1 MQVAHTSGPL
11 KQSNKSHKTGGH
23 RSKGSVDRANKGRVG
38 IKAQPGRRNKAHL
51 SRRDRKH
58 QMAQVRTKKKAEVL
72 LKKRALG
79 AADAPP
85 ILVAAVDLQRQ
96 ICDAAETLLR
106 TIKSCAEDIVTS
118 SSPRGATHVAFPRFR
133 QRFAFVKPDPDSQ
146 LQILDATKVADVVIF
161 LVSANEDVDR
171 DAEETMALILS
182 QGLPSEPVF
191 LLTDLDSVPAKK
203 ANDVKKSLLKALNKR
218 FPVEK
223 LHTCKNEQDGVLLLR
238 HLGNLKRKLNNL
250 RDKRSHVIAESAE
263 MEEGGESEDG
273 THGTLRV
280 TGYVRGQPLSANRLV
295 HLPGVGSFALD
306 RIETSPDDHPLER
319 SRGRD
324 AVMADEETK
333 VLAKR
338 DPARAEALQSENEP
352 DMFEGE
358 QYLSPEDEE
367 MANAAAEANGS
378 DETKVRK
385 KVFKVPKGTSAY
397 QAAWIIDMEEEEGG
411 EEGDSSEEDEDMEDP
426 AEEEVSDD
434 EDEDDADE
442 YETMTVTSE
451 ANMDENYDEKHVNWA
466 EELETVKKMQ
476 TARTD
481 EMFPDEVDTPMDELA
496 RTRFQKYRGLK
507 SFRTSPWDP
516 KENLPSDY
524 ARIFKFQNFNRTKKA
539 ILAQE
544 DVLDGAEAG
553 QHVTLFIRDVPKH
566 LMKPYLEEAG
576 RPLVVYG
583 MLPHENKM
591 SVLNFV
597 VKRHTLGHQN
607 PIASKERLIF
617 HCGYRRFAAC
627 PIFSQ
632 HTNSSKHKYERFW
645 RADSTVVMTIF
656 APIFFPPCSVVV
668 CQETANGRQEIVG
681 TGSLLSVDADRLVIK
696 RTVLSGHAFKTHK
709 RSAVIRFMF
718 FNREDIDWFKPVELR
733 TKYGR
738 KGHIKEPLGTHGH
751 MKCVFDRQL
760 SQQDTVMLNL
770 YKRVFPKWNFDPHV
784 PDATARKELMQE
796 DAGETLHLTKKSKN
810 KEDAVEQ
817 IMDE

>member
-1 MQVAHTSGPL
+1 MQVSHNSGPL

-23 RSKGSVDRANKGRVG
+23 RSKSAVDRANKGRVG

-58 QMAQVRTKKKAEVL
+58 QMVQVRTKKKAEVL

-79 AADAPP
+79 AADAAP
-85 ILVAAVDLQRQ
+85 ILVATVDLQRQ
-96 ICDAAETLLR
+96 IGDAAEQLLR

-118 SSPRGATHVAFPRFR
+118 PSPRGATHVAFPRFR

-161 LVSANEDVDR
+161 LVSANEDIDR

-191 LLTDLDSVPAKK
+191 LLTDLDSVATKK
-203 ANDVKKSLLKALNKR
+203 QNDVKKSLLKALNKR

-223 LHTCKNEQDGVLLLR
+223 LHTCKNQQEGVLLLR
-238 HLGNLKRKLNNL
+238 HLGNQKRKLNNL
-250 RDKRSHVIAESAE
+250 RDKRSHMIAESAE
-263 MEEGGESEDG
+263 IEEGEESEDAS
-273 THGTLRV
+273 HGTLRV
-280 TGYVRGQPLSANRLV
+280 TGYVRSQPMSANRLV
-295 HLPGVGSFALD
+295 HLPGVGSFTLD
-306 RIETSPDDHPLER
+306 RIETSPDAHPLEK

-324 AVMADEETK
+324 AVMADGETK
-333 VLAKR
+333 VLSKR
-338 DPARAEALQSENEP
+338 DPARAEPLQSENEP
-352 DMFEGE
+352 DMFDGE

-367 MANAAAEANGS
+367 MADAAPDANGS
-378 DETKVRK
+378 NETRVRK
-385 KVFKVPKGTSAY
+385 KVFKVPKGTSEY
-397 QAAWIIDMEEEEGG
+397 QAAWIIDMEEGG
-411 EEGDSSEEDEDMEDP
+411 DEDGESSEEDEDMEDP

-434 EDEDDADE
+434 EEDEDDADE

-451 ANMDENYDEKHVNWA
+451 ANMDDNYDEKHVNWA
-466 EELETVKKMQ
+466 EELVTVKKMQ

-481 EMFPDEVDTPMDELA
+481 EMFPDEVDTPMDQLA
-496 RTRFQKYRGLK
+496 KNRFQKYRGLK

-524 ARIFKFQNFNRTKKA
+524 ARIFQFQNFNRTKKA
-539 ILAQE
+539 ILARE
-544 DVLDGAEAG
+544 DVLDGAETG

-566 LMKPYLEEAG
+566 LIKPYLEETG

-607 PIASKERLIF
+607 PIGSKERLIF

-632 HTNSSKHKYERFW
+632 HTNGSKHKYERFW
-645 RADSTVVMTIF
+645 RSDSTVVMTIF
-656 APIFFPPCSVVV
+656 APIFFPPCSIVA
-668 CQETANGRQEIVG
+668 CQVST
-681 TGSLLSVDADRLVIK
+681 T
-696 RTVLSGHAFKTHK
+696 
-709 RSAVIRFMF
+709 M
-718 FNREDIDWFKPVELR
+718 P
-733 TKYGR
+733 
-738 KGHIKEPLGTHGH
+738 
-751 MKCVFDRQL
+751 
-760 SQQDTVMLNL
+760 
-770 YKRVFPKWNFDPHV
+770 
-784 PDATARKELMQE
+784 
-796 DAGETLHLTKKSKN
+796 
-810 KEDAVEQ
+810 
-817 IMDE
+817 

>member
-1 MQVAHTSGPL
+1 MQVPHNSGPL

-23 RSKGSVDRANKGRVG
+23 RSKGAVDRANKGRVG

-58 QMAQVRTKKKAEVL
+58 QMVQARTKKKAEVL

-79 AADAPP
+79 AADAAP
-85 ILVAAVDLQRQ
+85 ILVAMVDLQRQ
-96 ICDAAETLLR
+96 VGDATEQLLR
-106 TIKSCAEDIVTS
+106 TVTSCAQDVATS

-146 LQILDATKVADVVIF
+146 LQILDATKVADIVIF
-161 LVSANEDVDR
+161 LVSANEDIDR

-191 LLTDLDSVPAKK
+191 LLTDLDSVAAKRQ
-203 ANDVKKSLLKALNKR
+203 NEVKKSLLKALNKR

-223 LHTCKNEQDGVLLLR
+223 MHTCRSEQDGVLLLR
-238 HLGNLKRKLNNL
+238 HLGNQKRKLNNL
-250 RDKRSHVIAESAE
+250 RDKRSHMIAESAV
-263 MEEGGESEDG
+263 MDDDAESGDASS
-273 THGTLRV
+273 GTLRV
-280 TGYVRGQPLSANRLV
+280 TGYVRSKPMSANRLV

-306 RIETSPDDHPLER
+306 RIETSPDAHPLEK

-324 AVMADEETK
+324 AVMTDEETK

-338 DPARAEALQSENEP
+338 DPTTAESLQSENEP
-352 DMFEGE
+352 DMFDGE

-367 MANAAAEANGS
+367 MADAAPDANGGN
-378 DETKVRK
+378 ETRVRK
-385 KVFKVPKGTSAY
+385 KVFKVPKGTSEY
-397 QAAWIIDMEEEEGG
+397 QAAWIIDMEEG
-411 EEGDSSEEDEDMEDP
+411 EDDDDDDGESSEEDDAMEDP
-426 AEEEVSDD
+426 AEEEASD
-434 EDEDDADE
+434 EGEEEEDADE

-451 ANMDENYDEKHVNWA
+451 ANLDENYDSKHVNWA

-481 EMFPDEVDTPMDELA
+481 EMFPDEVDTPMDQDA
-496 RTRFQKYRGLK
+496 RIRFQKYRGLK

-524 ARIFKFQNFNRTKKA
+524 ARIFQFQNFNRTKKA
-539 ILAQE
+539 ILAQG
-544 DVLDGAEAG
+544 DVLDGAEIG
-553 QHVTLFIRDVPKH
+553 QHVTLFIKDVPKH
-566 LMKPYLEEAG
+566 LIQPYLDEAG

-597 VKRHTLGHQN
+597 VKRHSLGHQN
-607 PIASKERLIF
+607 PIGSKERLIF

-632 HTNSSKHKYERFW
+632 HTNGGKHKYERFW

-656 APIFFPPCSVVV
+656 APIFFAPCSIVA
-668 CQETANGRQEIVG
+668 CQVSI
-681 TGSLLSVDADRLVIK
+681 IK
-696 RTVLSGHAFKTHK
+696 S
-709 RSAVIRFMF
+709 
-718 FNREDIDWFKPVELR
+718 
-733 TKYGR
+733 
-738 KGHIKEPLGTHGH
+738 
-751 MKCVFDRQL
+751 
-760 SQQDTVMLNL
+760 
-770 YKRVFPKWNFDPHV
+770 
-784 PDATARKELMQE
+784 
-796 DAGETLHLTKKSKN
+796 
-810 KEDAVEQ
+810 
-817 IMDE
+817 

>member
-1 MQVAHTSGPL
+1 MQVPHNSGPL

-23 RSKGSVDRANKGRVG
+23 RSKGAVDRSNKGRVG
-38 IKAQPGRRNKAHL
+38 IKAQPGRRNKTHL
-51 SRRDRKH
+51 SRMDRKH
-58 QMAQVRTKKKAEVL
+58 QIAQVRSKKKAEVL

-96 ICDAAETLLR
+96 IGDAAELLLQ

-146 LQILDATKVADVVIF
+146 LQILDATKVADVVLF
-161 LVSANEDVDR
+161 LVSANEDIDR

-191 LLTDLDSVPAKK
+191 LLTDLDSVAAKK
-203 ANDVKKSLLKALNKR
+203 QNDVKKSLLKALNKR

-223 LHTCKNEQDGVLLLR
+223 LHTCKNQQDGVLLLR
-238 HLGNLKRKLNNL
+238 HLGNQKRKLNNL
-250 RDKRSHVIAESAE
+250 RDKRGHMIAESAE
-263 MEEGGESEDG
+263 MEEGDG
-273 THGTLRV
+273 SGDTSHGTLRL
-280 TGYVRGQPLSANRLV
+280 TGYVRSQPMSANRLV

-306 RIETSPDDHPLER
+306 RIETSPDAHPLEK

-324 AVMADEETK
+324 AVMADGETK

-352 DMFEGE
+352 DMFDGE

-367 MANAAAEANGS
+367 MAGGAAEANSGS
-378 DETKVRK
+378 ETSVKK
-385 KVFKVPKGTSAY
+385 KVFKVPKGTSEY
-397 QAAWIIDMEEEEGG
+397 QAAWIIDMEEGEDEED
-411 EEGDSSEEDEDMEDP
+411 ESSEGDDEDMEDP
-426 AEEEVSDD
+426 AEEEVSDE
-434 EDEDDADE
+434 EDEDDPDE

-451 ANMDENYDEKHVNWA
+451 TNMDDNYDEKHVNWA

-476 TARTD
+476 SARTD
-481 EMFPDEVDTPMDELA
+481 EMFPDEVDTPMDQQA
-496 RTRFQKYRGLK
+496 RIRFQKYRGLK

-524 ARIFKFQNFNRTKKA
+524 ARIFQFKNFNRTKKA

-544 DVLDGAEAG
+544 DVLDGAEIG

-566 LMKPYLEEAG
+566 LIRPYLEDAG
-576 RPLVVYG
+576 MPLVVYG

-607 PIASKERLIF
+607 PIGSKERLIF

-632 HTNSSKHKYERFW
+632 HTNGSKHKYERFW
-645 RADSTVVMTIF
+645 RKDSTVVMTIF
-656 APIFFPPCSVVV
+656 APILFPPCSIVA
-668 CQETANGRQEIVG
+668 CQVSSTLPCRDRTSKITQPYSEHVLFYINEPPMFLLFATHSRLAN
-681 TGSLLSVDADRLVIK
+681 
-696 RTVLSGHAFKTHK
+696 
-709 RSAVIRFMF
+709 
-718 FNREDIDWFKPVELR
+718 EL
-733 TKYGR
+733 T
-738 KGHIKEPLGTHGH
+738 
-751 MKCVFDRQL
+751 
-760 SQQDTVMLNL
+760 S
-770 YKRVFPKWNFDPHV
+770 
-784 PDATARKELMQE
+784 
-796 DAGETLHLTKKSKN
+796 
-810 KEDAVEQ
+810 
-817 IMDE
+817 